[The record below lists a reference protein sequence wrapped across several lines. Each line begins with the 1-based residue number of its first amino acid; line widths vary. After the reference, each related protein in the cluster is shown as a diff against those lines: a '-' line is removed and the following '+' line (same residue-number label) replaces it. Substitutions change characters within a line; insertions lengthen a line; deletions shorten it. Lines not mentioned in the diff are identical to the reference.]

1 MIRNI
6 VLAFTVLIAFSCKGQ
21 DKEVVEKI
29 KVSSEEVGAMVSFL
43 ASDDIKGRDTGSEG
57 IAEAASYIEKQ
68 LESFGVKPYYD
79 TYRDN
84 FKVKELD
91 AYNVVGYLEGT
102 DPKLKNEVVVMLLFV
117 PKSAKVA

>member
-57 IAEAASYIEKQ
+57 IAEAATYIE
-68 LESFGVKPYYD
+68 
-79 TYRDN
+79 
-84 FKVKELD
+84 
-91 AYNVVGYLEGT
+91 
-102 DPKLKNEVVVMLLFV
+102 
-117 PKSAKVA
+117 